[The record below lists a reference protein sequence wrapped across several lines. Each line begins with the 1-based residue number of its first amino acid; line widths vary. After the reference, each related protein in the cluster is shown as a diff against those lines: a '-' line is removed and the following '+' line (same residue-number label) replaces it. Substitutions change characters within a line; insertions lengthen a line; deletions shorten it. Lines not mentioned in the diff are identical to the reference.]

1 MTPTSGSATM
11 PRIQSIAA
19 FEASPSTAAT
29 LMVPSSS
36 MSILAPVTSQIS
48 RMTLPPEPITSRIL
62 SFGIVIVVM
71 AKALA
76 DARAGGSANARRVT
90 TITIP
95 RDKIREVIGSGG
107 KVIREICEVTG
118 AKIDIEDDGTI
129 KVAAV
134 DADASKAAIDWIRG
148 IVAEPEVGVIYNGKV
163 VKVVDFG
170 AFVNFLGA
178 RDGLVHISEL
188 APHRVAKVADVVKVG
203 DQVKVKVLGFD
214 DRGKVKLSM
223 KQVDQATGEDLGTRP
238 REEAKAAP

>member
-1 MTPTSGSATM
+1 MSKALTDARDVVSQNA
-11 PRIQSIAA
+11 PRI
-19 FEASPSTAAT
+19 
-29 LMVPSSS
+29 
-36 MSILAPVTSQIS
+36 
-48 RMTLPPEPITSRIL
+48 
-62 SFGIVIVVM
+62 
-71 AKALA
+71 
-76 DARAGGSANARRVT
+76 T

-95 RDKIREVIGSGG
+95 KDKIREVIGSGG

-134 DADASKAAIDWIRG
+134 DATASQKAIDWIKG

-170 AFVNFLGA
+170 AFVNFLGS

-188 APHRVAKVADVVKVG
+188 AQQRVGKVADVVKVG
-203 DQVKVKVLGFD
+203 DEVKVKVLGFD

-223 KQVDQATGEDLGTRP
+223 RQVDQQTGADLGDSRRERHDRQER
-238 REEAKAAP
+238 REEDKVAQ